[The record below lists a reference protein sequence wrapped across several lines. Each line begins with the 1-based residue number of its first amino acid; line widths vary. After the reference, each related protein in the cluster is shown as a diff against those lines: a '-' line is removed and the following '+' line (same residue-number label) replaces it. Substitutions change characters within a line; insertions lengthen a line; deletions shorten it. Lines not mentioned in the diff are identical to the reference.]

1 MVHLKENAK
10 PLTEAAPLDRKSGG
24 AEGSAVRPSD
34 FPNSKLM
41 IGPALNESRR
51 SQQPLAGRFYP
62 GREPLKP
69 STLVSLFSATME
81 FTEAIKIAL
90 QSLWANKLRSIL
102 TLMGVMIGVAAV
114 IMVITLVNGANKF
127 VATKVY
133 GYGADVFTASKQPS
147 VIFSDAEFNKYQK
160 RKDLKIDDYREV
172 AAKCKDCASTGAM
185 ASVTGKVV
193 YNSHSSTDTSIRGWT
208 WTMPPIYNMNI
219 DRGRGFVPIDE
230 EHNSK
235 VAIIGPDIVD
245 NQMGSIDPI
254 GKEIRV
260 DGSQY
265 TVIGVGERK
274 GKTLGQSQDN
284 WVAIPLTTF
293 LNAYGS
299 NRSLTIYA
307 RANGVG
313 DPLELAVGEVRTIL
327 RSHRHDRARS
337 RRQLLDRY
345 QQHVRRHLAKHQLEF
360 FGCLCFACR
369 YFAGGR
375 RHRDHEHH
383 AGERYRT
390 DAGNWGAQGA
400 GCAAQRCAAA
410 IPDRIGHHVA
420 GRRLDRRHCRGGLCQ
435 SHHPDHRL
443 PFRYRAM
450 VGRPGP
456 VCGHGSWY
464 FFRSLSGAQ
473 GLPA

>member
-1 MVHLKENAK
+1 
-10 PLTEAAPLDRKSGG
+10 
-24 AEGSAVRPSD
+24 
-34 FPNSKLM
+34 
-41 IGPALNESRR
+41 
-51 SQQPLAGRFYP
+51 
-62 GREPLKP
+62 
-69 STLVSLFSATME
+69 ME

-160 RKDLKIDDYREV
+160 RKDLKLDDYREV

-185 ASVTGKVV
+185 ASTTGKVV
-193 YNSHSSTDTSIRGWT
+193 YNSHSSTDTSVRGWT

-219 DRGRGFVPIDE
+219 DHGRGFVPIDE
-230 EHNSK
+230 EHNSR
-235 VAIIGPDIVD
+235 VAIVGPDIVD

-260 DGSQY
+260 DGGQY

-274 GKTLGQSQDN
+274 GKTLGQSQDD

-299 NRSLTIYA
+299 NRSLIIYA

-327 RSHRHDRARS
+327 RSHRHDLPGADDSFSTDTNSTFVGIWQSISSSFSAVFVSLAAISLVVGGIVIMNIMLVSVTERTREIGVRKALGARRGDVMLQFLIES
-337 RRQLLDRY
+337 ATMSLVGGLIGVLAGVAFAKAITLIIGFPSEIELWSVALGLFVATAVGIFFGVYPARKAALLDP
-345 QQHVRRHLAKHQLEF
+345 
-360 FGCLCFACR
+360 
-369 YFAGGR
+369 
-375 RHRDHEHH
+375 
-383 AGERYRT
+383 
-390 DAGNWGAQGA
+390 
-400 GCAAQRCAAA
+400 
-410 IPDRIGHHVA
+410 IVA
-420 GRRLDRRHCRGGLCQ
+420 L
-435 SHHPDHRL
+435 
-443 PFRYRAM
+443 
-450 VGRPGP
+450 
-456 VCGHGSWY
+456 
-464 FFRSLSGAQ
+464 RSEL
-473 GLPA
+473 

>member
-1 MVHLKENAK
+1 
-10 PLTEAAPLDRKSGG
+10 
-24 AEGSAVRPSD
+24 
-34 FPNSKLM
+34 
-41 IGPALNESRR
+41 
-51 SQQPLAGRFYP
+51 
-62 GREPLKP
+62 
-69 STLVSLFSATME
+69 ME

-147 VIFSDAEFNKYQK
+147 VVFTAAEFNKYQK
-160 RKDLKIDDYREV
+160 RKDLKIEDYREV

-274 GKTLGQSQDN
+274 GKTLGQSQYD
-284 WVAIPLTTF
+284 WVAMPLTTF
-293 LNAYGS
+293 LNSYGS

-307 RANGVG
+307 RAHGVG

-327 RSHRHDRARS
+327 RSHRHDLPGAEDS
-337 RRQLLDRY
+337 
-345 QQHVRRHLAKHQLEF
+345 F
-360 FGCLCFACR
+360 S
-369 YFAGGR
+369 
-375 RHRDHEHH
+375 
-383 AGERYRT
+383 T
-390 DAGNWGAQGA
+390 DTNSTFVGTWQSISSSFSAVFVSL
-400 GCAAQRCAAA
+400 AA
-410 IPDRIGHHVA
+410 ISLVVGGIVIMNIMLVSVTERTREIGVRKALGARQKDVLLQFLIESALMALVGGIIGILLGIGVA
-420 GRRLDRRHCRGGLCQ
+420 ELITLIFSISVDV
-435 SHHPDHRL
+435 S
-443 PFRYRAM
+443 
-450 VGRPGP
+450 VGS
-456 VCGHGSWY
+456 V
-464 FFRSLSGAQ
+464 L
-473 GLPA
+473 L

>member
-1 MVHLKENAK
+1 
-10 PLTEAAPLDRKSGG
+10 
-24 AEGSAVRPSD
+24 
-34 FPNSKLM
+34 
-41 IGPALNESRR
+41 
-51 SQQPLAGRFYP
+51 
-62 GREPLKP
+62 
-69 STLVSLFSATME
+69 ME
-81 FTEAIKIAL
+81 FTEAIKVAL

-102 TLMGVMIGVAAV
+102 TLLGVMIGVAAV

-185 ASVTGKVV
+185 AHTTGKVV
-193 YNSHSSTDTSIRGWT
+193 YNSHSSTDTDIRGWT

-219 DRGRGFVPIDE
+219 DHGRGFVPIDE
-230 EHNSK
+230 EHNSR
-235 VAIIGPDIVD
+235 VVIIGPDIVD

-284 WVAIPLTTF
+284 WVAMPLTAF

-307 RANGVG
+307 RAHGVG

-327 RSHRHDRARS
+327 RSPPARS
-337 RRQLLDRY
+337 ARSGRQLLHRY
-345 QQHVRRHLAKHQLEF
+345 QQHIRRHLAEHQLQF
-360 FGCLCFACR
+360 LRCLCLPCR
-369 YFAGGR
+369 DIAGR
-375 RHRDHEHH
+375 RWHRDHEHH
-383 AGERYRT
+383 AGERHRAY
-390 DAGNWGAQGA
+390 AGDWRAQGA
-400 GCAAQRCAAA
+400 WRAPRRRDAA

-420 GRRLDRRHCRGGLCQ
+420 GRRTHRRPCRSRLCQ
-435 SHHPDHRL
+435 SHHPDYRL
-443 PFRYRAM
+443 SF
-450 VGRPGP
+450 
-456 VCGHGSWY
+456 
-464 FFRSLSGAQ
+464 
-473 GLPA
+473 